1 MKILLSILLSFTLV
15 VGIMPLQPA
24 YAQNQSAQ
32 NALNF
37 LDKTADKGGLNT
49 PGGDSRDRIV
59 AIIGNIINVVLGFVG
74 IIFFIQ
80 IMWAGIR
87 WMTAGGNEQVIEESK
102 QTLKAS
108 VIGIVI
114 ALSAFLITNFVL
126 VQVRRVVT
134 TTYIETNF
142 IPHV

>member
-1 MKILLSILLSFTLV
+1 
-15 VGIMPLQPA
+15 MPLQPA